1 MAKREKVILRR
12 LPLYESEK
20 IQGIISEGLD
30 EFDLTSKIKGH
41 ITIKPNVVMAHHK
54 IAPAAY
60 TRPEFLDGVLGAI
73 TNGNENTKRITIA
86 EKCGA
91 GLPTTRMFRVD
102 LIIDAYPYLFLSW
115 CRRVLKG
122 RL

>member
-12 LPLYESEK
+12 ITLYDPEK
-20 IQGIISEGLD
+20 IQGIIREGLD
-30 EFDLTSKIKGH
+30 EFDLASKIQGH

-73 TNGNENTKRITIA
+73 TNSNENAKRIAVA
-86 EKCGA
+86 EKCSA
-91 GLPTTRMFRVD
+91 GLPTTRMFRLD
-102 LIIDAYPYLFLSW
+102 LIIDAYPICSYPGAGQF
-115 CRRVLKG
+115 
-122 RL
+122 